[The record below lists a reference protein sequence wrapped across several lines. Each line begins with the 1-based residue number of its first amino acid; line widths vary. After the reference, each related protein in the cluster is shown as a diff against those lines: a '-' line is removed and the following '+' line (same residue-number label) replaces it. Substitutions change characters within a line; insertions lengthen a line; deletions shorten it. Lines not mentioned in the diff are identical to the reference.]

1 MSLTIHTDDGIQ
13 WLGLAH
19 PPVNALTGAMIESLI
34 DALKRFADDPE
45 TRVVVLGGEGRHF
58 CAGADLRQQQEA
70 WQHGG
75 AGAADLGVPLYTAL
89 LGFPK
94 PLIGMAHGAVV
105 GAGLSLI
112 ASCDLAVAAHG
123 TRISLPEINVGVL
136 GGVSHAR
143 AVLGKSLV
151 HYLALTGLPIEAEKL
166 RHTGLFLDVV
176 APDAL
181 RSTVEA
187 IARSIVG
194 KHPEAVRYTKRC
206 MRAVEGVGP
215 LEGYSRESALSA
227 ELRSTGVTDAL
238 VGAFLKR

>member
-1 MSLTIHTDDGIQ
+1 MSLTIQSDAGIQ
-13 WLGLAH
+13 WLSLAH
-19 PPVNALTGAMIESLI
+19 PPVNALTGPMIEALI
-34 DALKRFADDPE
+34 GALARFADDPD

-58 CAGADLRQQQEA
+58 CAGADLKQQHDA

-75 AGAADLGVPLYTAL
+75 AGAADLGVALYTAL

-123 TRISLPEINVGVL
+123 TRISLPEIDVGIL

-166 RHTGLFLDVV
+166 AHTGLFFDVV
-176 APDAL
+176 APEAL
-181 RSTVEA
+181 RSTVAA
-187 IARSIVG
+187 IARSIAD
-194 KHPEAVRYTKRC
+194 KHPESARYTKRC

-215 LEGYSRESALSA
+215 LEGYTRESALSA
-227 ELRSTGVTDAL
+227 ELRATGVTATLID
-238 VGAFLKR
+238 AFLKR